1 MSLND
6 YRFRDIWSVSAR
18 TALVFDALTDLL
30 SWPRWWPD
38 VRAARRIDDDTAE
51 ITCRAVLPYALTIRL
66 HRAEQDQ
73 RTGRLR
79 VDMTG
84 DLDGYCEGVVHEH
97 PGGAALAI
105 DQRVA
110 VTRPLLRA
118 FAPVARP
125 LFSANHAV
133 MMWRGERG
141 LRGYLAPRVQHRP
154 DVGA

>member
-1 MSLND
+1 VSLND
-6 YRFRDIWSVSAR
+6 YRFTGLWSVSAH
-18 TALVFDALTDLL
+18 TALVFDALVDLL

-66 HRAEQDQ
+66 HRAEQDD
-73 RTGRLR
+73 RSGRLR

-84 DLDGYCEGVVHEH
+84 DLDGYCEGVVHERA
-97 PGGAALAI
+97 GGSTLAI
-105 DQRVA
+105 DQRVE
-110 VTRPLLRA
+110 VTKPLLRA

-125 LFSANHAV
+125 LFAANHAV